1 MRDHL
6 ARAER
11 PVAADA
17 YTARSDREIARQLLA
32 IRAQEDPQ
40 NTNSGS
46 ATSIAPGE
54 LCALTPEFGPMFAIM
69 IVFESPMNE
78 SFNTWDP
85 GGFSALLLE
94 LVPPPEGGG
103 VCSRHLGQLRAAER
117 QVLRPEDTNE
127 PVKPVSSTCISSL
140 IGQRQCLSREGSGST
155 RQRRCLTRGPS
166 PGCTP
171 SAQAGSC

>member
-78 SFNTWDP
+78 SFNTWDRTRP
-85 GGFSALLLE
+85 RW
-94 LVPPPEGGG
+94 
-103 VCSRHLGQLRAAER
+103 CQRAA
-117 QVLRPEDTNE
+117 
-127 PVKPVSSTCISSL
+127 
-140 IGQRQCLSREGSGST
+140 IGTGTST
-155 RQRRCLTRGPS
+155 RGRRRLFPTPGSASSRG
-166 PGCTP
+166 T
-171 SAQAGSC
+171 AGAET